1 MPGIDYRE
9 ARARVR
15 LAEVLELIG
24 FQAQPSFGEQLR
36 GPCPVHR
43 SRSATSRSFA
53 AHLGKGV
60 WHCFR
65 CKAGG
70 NVLDLWVALTQLPL
84 HAAVLDLYTRLGRA
98 VPWLPPRS
106 SSAVGRVTPTKEP
119 AMPEP

>member
-1 MPGIDYRE
+1 MPGIDYRD
-9 ARARVR
+9 ARKRVR

-24 FQAQPSFGEQLR
+24 FETRAGFGDQLR
-36 GPCPVHR
+36 GPCPVHN

-70 NVLDLWVALTQLPL
+70 NVLDLWAAVTRQPL
-84 HAAVLDLYTRLGRA
+84 HQAVIDLCQRLGRD
-98 VPWLPPRS
+98 VPWIQPRRS
-106 SSAVGRVTPTKEP
+106 SVKRATRAKEQT
-119 AMPEP
+119 MPEP